1 MMAKKNK
8 KSQYRLQLEAE
19 VKPMLQEANMKL
31 LNIEQLAKQEGFE
44 GIKDFAYY
52 NAMRDI
58 RKIRGEEYKRFNL
71 PKNTHQLEKVKRSLE
86 SFLGATTSTK
96 KGIVEVFEKNAV
108 SLNEKFG
115 SNFTWQQMGQ
125 FLKNAKFEQI
135 KADYDSETAVIMLK
149 ALLENKDLSKEE
161 FEEKLKTHQVKTKW
175 DGKGLDKVDS
185 KTLAGFVKTDLTW
198 DEIFPINEEQ

>member
-1 MMAKKNK
+1 MAKQR

-31 LNIEQLAKQEGFE
+31 LNIEMLAKQEGFE

-58 RKIRGEEYKRFNL
+58 RKIRGEEYKRFNI

-96 KGIVEVFEKNAV
+96 KGIISVYEQNAA
-108 SLNEKFG
+108 SLNAKFG
-115 SNFTWQQMGQ
+115 SNFTWQEMGS
-125 FLKNAKFEQI
+125 FLRAAGFEQI
-135 KADYDSETAVIMLK
+135 KADYDSETAIIMLK
-149 ALLENKDLSKEE
+149 AIFQNKDLSKQE
-161 FEEKLKTHQVKTKW
+161 FEEVLSNHQIKE
-175 DGKGLDKVDS
+175 LDEVDS
-185 KTLAGFVKTDLTW
+185 DTLSEFVKTDVSWEEL
-198 DEIFPINEEQ
+198 FPIE

>member
-1 MMAKKNK
+1 MAKKTK
-8 KSQYRLQLEAE
+8 KSQYRLNLEAE

-96 KGIVEVFEKNAV
+96 KGIVEVFEKNAA

-115 SNFTWQQMGQ
+115 SNYTWQQMGQ

-149 ALLENKDLSKEE
+149 AILENKDLTKEE

>member
-1 MMAKKNK
+1 MAKRQ

-31 LNIEQLAKQEGFE
+31 LNIEMLAKQEGFE

-58 RKIRGEEYKRFNL
+58 RKIRGEEYKRFNI

-96 KGIVEVFEKNAV
+96 KGIISVYEQNAA
-108 SLNEKFG
+108 SLNSKFG
-115 SNFTWQQMGQ
+115 SNSCEY
-125 FLKNAKFEQI
+125 LCRKR
-135 KADYDSETAVIMLK
+135 
-149 ALLENKDLSKEE
+149 
-161 FEEKLKTHQVKTKW
+161 
-175 DGKGLDKVDS
+175 
-185 KTLAGFVKTDLTW
+185 
-198 DEIFPINEEQ
+198 EIR

>member
-1 MMAKKNK
+1 MAKKNK